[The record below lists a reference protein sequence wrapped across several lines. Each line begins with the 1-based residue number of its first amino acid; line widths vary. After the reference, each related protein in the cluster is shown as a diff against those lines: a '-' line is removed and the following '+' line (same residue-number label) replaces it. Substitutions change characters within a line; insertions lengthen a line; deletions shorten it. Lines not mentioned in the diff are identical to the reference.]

1 MSDQNKKVEPLR
13 FEPAA
18 PPTTASTDSK
28 PRPASAAGRNWV
40 LPALGVLV
48 IVGLLVIFWL
58 PQQVDTSA
66 IDAEAAAASPARSKP
81 SMIDVSPWS
90 DAQLARQ
97 RKAAQEVLAEL
108 LDEQFLLEELQVVL
122 WAAEDFSAAQ
132 ALAKTAD
139 EQYRQQQ
146 FLEAAASYQAALDA
160 MQTISNRADEVFE
173 AQLQAGLDALDS
185 DQAEAAI
192 TALDLAVILR
202 PDHEAAIAAL
212 ARAYTLAPLLALM
225 QEATDAHKQGD
236 LEATLALLQQAHRM
250 DPLHSG
256 AEAQLH
262 SVEREITRRNFN
274 RAMTAGYQALD
285 DIRYDEAE
293 RQFLKARSI
302 LPAAVET
309 ESALQQTRSARTS
322 AQIEA
327 FRRRAVDAE
336 SRESWTQAIQAYQEI
351 LGIDGTVVFARAG
364 LIRSQTHAR
373 LSKNLRAAIAK
384 PERLG
389 DDAIYRNTR
398 ALYEQALGLQKKG
411 PLLRKQ
417 LEQLEEL
424 LRLALIPI
432 PVLLHSDE
440 VTEVTVYKV
449 ARLGAFRRHQLNL
462 KPGTYTAVGVRSG
475 YRDVR
480 LQFSVGHNRENR
492 TIKIACTEPI

>member
-18 PPTTASTDSK
+18 APTTAGPES
-28 PRPASAAGRNWV
+28 RPGVAVATRNWV
-40 LPALGVLV
+40 APALGALV
-48 IVGLLVIFWL
+48 VIGLLVVFWL
-58 PQQVDTSA
+58 PRQVDTSS
-66 IDAEAAAASPARSKP
+66 INAEAAVANPAPNKP
-81 SMIDVSPWS
+81 PTINVSPWS

-97 RKAAQEVLAEL
+97 RKAAQEIIAQL
-108 LDEQFLLEELQVVL
+108 LDEQFQLEELQVLL
-122 WAAEDFSAAQ
+122 WAEEDFSEAQ
-132 ALAKTAD
+132 ALAAGAD

-146 FLEAAASYQAALDA
+146 FLEAADSYQAALEA
-160 MQTISNRADEVFE
+160 MLAITNRADEVFE
-173 AQLQAGLDALDS
+173 TQLQAGLDALNS
-185 DQAEAAI
+185 DQAANAI
-192 TALDLAVILR
+192 TALKLALVLR
-202 PDHEAAIAAL
+202 PDHEGALGAL
-212 ARAYTLAPLLALM
+212 ARAHTLAPLLALM
-225 QEATDAHKQGD
+225 QEATDAREQGE
-236 LEATLALLQQAHRM
+236 LESALDFLQQAQRM

-262 SVEREITRRNFN
+262 SIEREIARRNFN

-285 DIRYDEAE
+285 DVRYDEAE

-336 SRESWTQAIQAYQEI
+336 GRESWAQAIQAYQEI
-351 LGIDGTVVFARAG
+351 LAIDNSVVFARAG
-364 LIRSQTHAR
+364 LIRSETHAR
-373 LSKNLRAAIAK
+373 LDKGLRAALAQ
-384 PERLG
+384 PDRLNN
-389 DDAIYRNTR
+389 DSIYKNTR
-398 ALYEQALGLQKKG
+398 ALYQQALGLQQKG
-411 PLLRKQ
+411 PALRKQ

-424 LRLALIPI
+424 LRLALVPI

-440 VTEVTVYKV
+440 LTEVTVYKV
-449 ARLGAFRRHQLNL
+449 AQLGVFKRHQLSL

-480 LQFSVGHNRENR
+480 MQFSVGHNRKNR
-492 TIKIACTEPI
+492 TIEIACTEPI

>member
-18 PPTTASTDSK
+18 PPTAASADSK
-28 PRPASAAGRNWV
+28 PAPAVAGRNWV
-40 LPALGVLV
+40 LPALGALV
-48 IVGLLVIFWL
+48 VIGLLVIFWL

-66 IDAEAAAASPARSKP
+66 IDAEAAAASPARSK
-81 SMIDVSPWS
+81 SSTIDVSPWS

-97 RKAAQEVLAEL
+97 RKAAQEILAEL
-108 LDEQFLLEELQVVL
+108 LDEQFLLEELQVVQ

-132 ALAKTAD
+132 ALATGAD

-146 FLEAAASYQAALDA
+146 FLEAAASYQAALEA
-160 MQTISNRADEVFE
+160 MQAIAGRAEEVFE
-173 AQLQAGLDALDS
+173 TQLQAGQEALNS

-192 TALDLAVILR
+192 TALDLAVVLR
-202 PDHEAAIAAL
+202 PDHEGAQQAL
-212 ARAYTLAPLLALM
+212 ARAHTLAPLLALM
-225 QEATDAHKQGD
+225 QEATDAHKQGE
-236 LEATLALLQQAHRM
+236 LEAALAFLQQARGM
-250 DPLHSG
+250 DPQHSG
-256 AEAQLH
+256 AEAQLR
-262 SVEREITRRNFN
+262 SIEREIARRNFN

-285 DIRYDEAE
+285 DVRYDEAE

-309 ESALQQTRSARTS
+309 EAALQQTRSGRTS

-351 LGIDGTVVFARAG
+351 LTIDNTVVFARAG

-373 LSKNLRAAIAK
+373 LDKNLRGAIAQ

-389 DDAIYRNTR
+389 DEAIYRNTR
-398 ALYEQALGLQKKG
+398 VLYKQALALQQKG

-424 LRLALIPI
+424 LRLAVIPVA
-432 PVLLHSDE
+432 VLLHSDE
-440 VTEVTVYKV
+440 LTEVTVYKV

-480 LQFSVGHNRENR
+480 LQFSVGHNQENR
-492 TIKIACTEPI
+492 TIEIACTEPI

>member
-18 PPTTASTDSK
+18 PPTTAGTDSK
-28 PRPASAAGRNWV
+28 PGSAAASRNWV
-40 LPALGVLV
+40 LPALAALV
-48 IVGLLVIFWL
+48 VIGLLVVFWL

-81 SMIDVSPWS
+81 SAIDVSPWS

-97 RKAAQEVLAEL
+97 RKAAQEILAEL
-108 LDEQFLLEELQVVL
+108 LDEQFLLEEMQVL
-122 WAAEDFSAAQ
+122 RWAAEDFSAAQ
-132 ALAKTAD
+132 ALATSAD
-139 EQYRQQQ
+139 DQYRQQQ
-146 FLEAAASYQAALDA
+146 FLEAAASYQAALEA
-160 MQTISNRADEVFE
+160 MQAIGDRVDEVFE
-173 AQLQAGLDALDS
+173 AQLQAGLDALNS
-185 DQAEAAI
+185 DQAETAI
-192 TALDLAVILR
+192 TALDLAVVLF
-202 PDHEAAIAAL
+202 PDHEGAIEAL
-212 ARAYTLAPLLALM
+212 ARAHTLAPLLALV
-225 QEATDAHKQGD
+225 QEATDAREQGE
-236 LEATLALLQQAHRM
+236 LESALELLQLAHGM
-250 DPLHSG
+250 DPQHSG

-262 SVEREITRRNFN
+262 SIEREIARRNFN

-285 DIRYDEAE
+285 DTRYDEAE

-336 SRESWTQAIQAYQEI
+336 ERESWAQAIQAYQEI
-351 LGIDGTVVFARAG
+351 LAIDGTVVFARAG
-364 LIRSQTHAR
+364 LIRTQTHAR
-373 LSKNLRAAIAK
+373 LDKNLRVAIAQ
-384 PERLG
+384 PGRLG
-389 DDAIYRNTR
+389 DDTIYRNTR

-440 VTEVTVYKV
+440 LTEVTVYKV

-480 LQFSVGHNRENR
+480 LQFSVGHNQQNPTVE
-492 TIKIACTEPI
+492 IACTEPI

>member
-28 PRPASAAGRNWV
+28 PGPTAASRNWV
-40 LPALGVLV
+40 VPSLGALVV
-48 IVGLLVIFWL
+48 VGLLVIFWL

-66 IDAEAAAASPARSKP
+66 IDAEAAAANPARSKP
-81 SMIDVSPWS
+81 ATIDVSPWS

-97 RKAAQEVLAEL
+97 RKAAQEILAEL
-108 LDEQFLLEELQVVL
+108 LDEQFLLEELQVVR
-122 WAAEDFSAAQ
+122 WAAEEFSAAQ
-132 ALAKTAD
+132 ALAESAD

-146 FLEAAASYQAALDA
+146 FLEATASYQAALEA
-160 MQTISNRADEVFE
+160 MLAISSTADEVFE
-173 AQLQAGLDALDS
+173 SQLQAGLDALGS
-185 DQAEAAI
+185 DQAE
-192 TALDLAVILR
+192 TALTALELALVLQ
-202 PDHEAAIAAL
+202 PDHEAALQAQ
-212 ARAYTLAPLLALM
+212 ARAQMLAPLLALM
-225 QEATDAHKQGD
+225 QEATAARELGELDSAQ
-236 LEATLALLQQAHRM
+236 ELLQQAHRM
-250 DPLHSG
+250 DPQHSG

-262 SVEREITRRNFN
+262 SIEREIARRNFN
-274 RAMTAGYQALD
+274 RAMTLGYQALD
-285 DIRYDEAE
+285 DVRYDEAE

-302 LPAAVET
+302 LPAAEET

-336 SRESWTQAIQAYQEI
+336 GRESWKQALQAYQEI
-351 LGIDGTVVFARAG
+351 LSIDDTVVFARAG

-373 LSKNLRAAIAK
+373 LDKNMRAAIAQ

-398 ALYEQALGLQKKG
+398 ALYEQALGLQQKG

-440 VTEVTVYKV
+440 MTEVTVYKV
-449 ARLGAFRRHQLNL
+449 ARLGVFKRHQLSL

-480 LQFSVGHNRENR
+480 LQFSVGHNQEIR
-492 TIKIACTEPI
+492 TIEIACTEPI